1 MPNGITIER
10 ATHSKTP
17 CYARIDLR
25 KYGEELRPFL
35 ESKGV
40 QLDEFPVYSKKLQK
54 ASWEV
59 DNGKWVKGDRNKLW
73 DV

>member
-1 MPNGITIER
+1 MSNGITIER
-10 ATHSKTP
+10 ASHSKTP
-17 CYARIDLR
+17 CYVRIDLR

-40 QLDEFPVYSKKLQK
+40 QLDIVTNYTKKLQK
-54 ASWEV
+54 ATWEIEH
-59 DNGKWVKGDRNKLW
+59 GEWVKGDRSKLW